1 MKGREALTKRIKIDG
16 LADAVSDAL
25 NEYSGYVSA
34 ETKEIIRNAGKTA
47 AKELRRTSPKDTGE
61 YAKSWKSKVT
71 SETARTIHVSVYA
84 DHHQYSLT
92 HLLENGHAK
101 RGGGRVAA
109 IPHIEPVND
118 EILDQI
124 EKEID
129 RAL

>member
-1 MKGREALTKRIKIDG
+1 MTKRIKIDG

>member
-1 MKGREALTKRIKIDG
+1 MAKRIKIDG
-16 LADAVSDAL
+16 LADAVTDAL
-25 NEYSGYVSA
+25 NEYSSYVSA

-101 RGGGRVAA
+101 RGGGRVTA

>member
-1 MKGREALTKRIKIDG
+1 MAKRIKIDG

-84 DHHQYSLT
+84 DHHQDSLT

>member
-1 MKGREALTKRIKIDG
+1 MAKRIKIDG

-124 EKEID
+124 EKESD